1 MPYKAP
7 TDVEFTTLD
16 NKSGVIVSKIYTT
29 FNNRFAYY
37 IWILK
42 HPAQALFVR
51 SFKEHE
57 IFYEGDSEEKQA
69 KA

>member
-7 TDVEFTTLD
+7 TDIEFKTLD
-16 NKSGVIVSKIYTT
+16 NKSGVEVLKIYTT

-37 IWILK
+37 LWIFK

-57 IFYEGDSEEKQA
+57 VFYEGNPEEEQA
-69 KA
+69 KV